1 MTMDNRTTYEQII
14 ALIAEKLSIDQER
27 ITNKSTL
34 QELGVDSL
42 DMVEIIIQLEDM
54 FGIQIDDDKAAQL
67 HTLDDIVAY
76 VDQLRAHKK

>member
-1 MTMDNRTTYEQII
+1 MDNRTTYEQII